1 MTMKRRGALAAFLMA
16 SACSVEPGAPL
27 WCGADFERAV
37 IHVADE
43 TAPRILQLKEVW
55 RVGDAEGDAVF
66 AQPSRASVSRNGRVA
81 VPDMMTSA
89 VVIVEADG
97 TWRGSIVR
105 EGDGPGEVRW
115 PVDVE
120 WTGEH
125 SLAVFD
131 LAKGEVLRVSDTGQ
145 PLGDSW
151 RIDPRLYG
159 RIAASGSLPGGDL
172 MSDGSL
178 VLELPWEA
186 MEGRPSDLV
195 STVVRLRPDGPT
207 DTIQRQAVVVMN
219 GGPFRDWPVPGAP
232 RPLYAVGATG
242 PLFRAGMDTH
252 YRIVVLSR
260 ALEDSAVICRVVS
273 PIGYTAAELGLLDE
287 PAQLSTILREAP
299 RPEVPA
305 SIGGLMAGENSRVWV
320 LRNRSDPTSPQ
331 VPSEGGEYDVFSET
345 GAFVGTVR
353 APERVYLVGEGGGQ
367 VYGFERGEYDEVT
380 LVAYR
385 LVEGA

>member
-1 MTMKRRGALAAFLMA
+1 MTMKRGGALAASLMVT
-16 SACSVEPGAPL
+16 ACSVEPGIPL
-27 WCGADFERAV
+27 WCRAGFEGAV
-37 IHVADE
+37 IHVAGE
-43 TAPRILQLKEVW
+43 TAPRILQLEEVW
-55 RVGDAEGDAVF
+55 RVGGVEGDAVF
-66 AQPSRASVSRNGRVA
+66 SRPSRASVSRNGRVA
-81 VPDMMTSA
+81 VPDMMASA

-120 WTGEH
+120 WTGEDR
-125 SLAVFD
+125 LAVFD
-131 LAKGEVLRVSDTGQ
+131 LAKGEVLSVSATGQ

-151 RIDPRLYG
+151 RIDPGLYA

-172 MSDGSL
+172 MSDGTL

-186 MEGRPSDLV
+186 REGRPSDFV

-207 DTIQRQAVVVMN
+207 DTIQTQAVMVMN
-219 GGPFRDWPVPGAP
+219 EGPFRNWPVPGAP
-232 RPLYAVGATG
+232 RPLYAAGATG

-252 YRIVVLSR
+252 YRIVVMSR
-260 ALEDSAVICRVVS
+260 ALVDSAVICRVAS
-273 PIGYTAAELGLLDE
+273 PMGYTAAEQGLLDE
-287 PAQLSTILREAP
+287 PAQLSRMLREAP

-320 LRNRSDPTSPQ
+320 LRNRTDPTSPQ
-331 VPSEGGEYDVFSET
+331 VPSEGGEYDVFSDT
-345 GAFVGTVR
+345 GAFVGTVW